1 MDRPDIDDLAEE
13 VLGKGPPAK
22 QSNLRVV
29 APPSRTK
36 SGSESLGLFRRQF
49 GLKDLTSTFSPHP
62 FFLVLAAEN
71 AARQIFAL
79 RRLCKQWRDWVD
91 SMSNAEWEH
100 IFRMHV
106 WVLSANR
113 PHAPASGWDELT
125 PVQERITI
133 GYQVAQQAEG
143 RLADHAGF
151 CLRAA
156 IERGAPADFLRE
168 GQVLEMLD
176 ALEDVAVYAACEG
189 GNAPGQRFARFMD
202 NAVRGYAYYATFR
215 ASSNKVAALGSVSV
229 DLLSRWWRSALA
241 RVQSR
246 VEARMVNGSH
256 GARTMARVEV
266 QSFVDKM
273 VTITFHGRKTRDE
286 PDFAMVADELM
297 SAWRWPIDQTE
308 EVGQSTGVS
317 CDPLECLGLYGEK
330 NESGTG
336 VIMQGGYSATKG
348 DAGAVMDLMD
358 DVQANESKR
367 SLKAGALARLR
378 RVMHRTAVSQR

>member
-1 MDRPDIDDLAEE
+1 MNFVFTFTGSLSTLRNLSTTDARVHTKAANRSARAAMDRPDIDDFAEE

-36 SGSESLGLFRRQF
+36 SGSESGPSCGLFRRQF

-143 RLADHAGF
+143 RLTDHAGF
-151 CLRAA
+151 CLRA
-156 IERGAPADFLRE
+156 RCDR
-168 GQVLEMLD
+168 
-176 ALEDVAVYAACEG
+176 
-189 GNAPGQRFARFMD
+189 
-202 NAVRGYAYYATFR
+202 T
-215 ASSNKVAALGSVSV
+215 
-229 DLLSRWWRSALA
+229 RSA
-241 RVQSR
+241 RR
-246 VEARMVNGSH
+246 
-256 GARTMARVEV
+256 
-266 QSFVDKM
+266 F
-273 VTITFHGRKTRDE
+273 
-286 PDFAMVADELM
+286 
-297 SAWRWPIDQTE
+297 SA
-308 EVGQSTGVS
+308 
-317 CDPLECLGLYGEK
+317 
-330 NESGTG
+330 
-336 VIMQGGYSATKG
+336 
-348 DAGAVMDLMD
+348 
-358 DVQANESKR
+358 
-367 SLKAGALARLR
+367 
-378 RVMHRTAVSQR
+378 